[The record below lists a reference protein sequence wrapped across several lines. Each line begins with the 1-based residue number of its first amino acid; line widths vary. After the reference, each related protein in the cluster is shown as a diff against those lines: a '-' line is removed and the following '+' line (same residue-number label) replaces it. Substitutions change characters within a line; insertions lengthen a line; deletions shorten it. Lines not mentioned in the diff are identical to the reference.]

1 MLSRILRGQKGAF
14 LVLTAILV
22 PVIFLFTC
30 LAADLGKGW
39 AYQSKLQN
47 AADAAV
53 LAGAYVYKVNQDQG
67 NTRTRIKEYMNSN
80 MGRDGYKIDRIRY
93 RYKEGDP
100 TKGTL
105 ISLYASAEVPTN
117 FISIIGQDSMH
128 VSVVSTAKVT
138 PDGKGSSGIFDY
150 AIYGGHKGRP
160 HDMAWDNSYPWDQN
174 ALYFNHPYLH
184 IKGKVHADGPIYL
197 TNNVINGRRAFMVD
211 PGNFTTSIAND
222 RDLWSNFS
230 DNYWDHVNETEG
242 QGLYTHDDWIR
253 SPYSWAQG
261 QYTWRHY
268 MRLGFDDGTA
278 AGRDVVA
285 SENYVAQS
293 GARDISLSPSNS
305 NTSGIYSLVEK
316 YRNSSDE
323 SVYVRTDGHY
333 SDTNRGGDGFN
344 DYREYKVIIVDGD
357 IAINPNNYQSQSDSD
372 YMIIISLHGNVTI
385 APSGDKPLRALVYA
399 PQGDV
404 TLYAGAGLVGSIVAQ
419 SVQAQSDVTWKDFGF
434 SGGSGSSGSSGAEGG
449 VTLYKDDDSSYTD
462 A

>member
-67 NTRTRIKEYMNSN
+67 NTRTRIREYMNSN

-261 QYTWRHY
+261 QYT
-268 MRLGFDDGTA
+268 
-278 AGRDVVA
+278 
-285 SENYVAQS
+285 
-293 GARDISLSPSNS
+293 
-305 NTSGIYSLVEK
+305 
-316 YRNSSDE
+316 
-323 SVYVRTDGHY
+323 
-333 SDTNRGGDGFN
+333 
-344 DYREYKVIIVDGD
+344 
-357 IAINPNNYQSQSDSD
+357 
-372 YMIIISLHGNVTI
+372 
-385 APSGDKPLRALVYA
+385 
-399 PQGDV
+399 
-404 TLYAGAGLVGSIVAQ
+404 
-419 SVQAQSDVTWKDFGF
+419 
-434 SGGSGSSGSSGAEGG
+434 
-449 VTLYKDDDSSYTD
+449 
-462 A
+462 